1 MAIILSD
8 KIFLGKNQPKS
19 ISRSMKLSG
28 GHKISVIMSVYNGI
42 TYLRQA
48 VESIIKQTYRNFE
61 FIIVDDAST
70 DETWDYLKSLND
82 PRVKLIKNKKNLGL
96 AASLNIALRQAHGD
110 YIARM
115 DADDISLPDR
125 LKTQIDYLIKNPQID
140 ICGTWVKLI
149 DENNQIIG
157 TVHKPTNDE
166 KIKKMNIWITGLIH
180 PTWLARREVFE
191 KLNGYDTHYDMA
203 EDYEFL
209 IRAKN
214 FKMAN
219 INEELLMWRN
229 PQNRRSQKGIERM
242 YRQSLAIRWKYFLNG
257 DFGIFYLP
265 FLIRSL
271 ITTYLFPTKLKIFLN
286 KKFGLI

>member
-1 MAIILSD
+1 
-8 KIFLGKNQPKS
+8 
-19 ISRSMKLSG
+19 
-28 GHKISVIMSVYNGI
+28 MSVYNGMPLGPQSASWR
-42 TYLRQA
+42 TRTASSAYLRQA

-61 FIIVDDAST
+61 FIIVDDDST
-70 DETWDYLKSLND
+70 DETWDYLKSLKD

-96 AASLNIALRQAHGD
+96 AASLNIALRQVFDREAQTESAQGD

-115 DADDISLPDR
+115 DADDISVPDR

>member
-1 MAIILSD
+1 MRN
-8 KIFLGKNQPKS
+8 KP
-19 ISRSMKLSG
+19 
-28 GHKISVIMSVYNGI
+28 KISVIMSVYNGMPH
-42 TYLRQA
+42 LEQA
-48 VESIIKQTYRNFE
+48 VESVLEQTYKNFE
-61 FIIVDDAST
+61 FIIVDDASSDDT
-70 DETWDYLKSLND
+70 LKFLKSLKD
-82 PRVKLIKNKKNLGL
+82 KQSLRSSSFDELRTAGLKRIKLIENKKNLGL
-96 AASLNIALRQAHGD
+96 AASLNIALRQAQGD
-110 YIARM
+110 YVARM

-265 FLIRSL
+265 LLIRSL